1 MLLLVELSVLK
12 LDGKAYCVSIAHGHT
27 DGKKKVMHAHYLQK
41 YLFFILPQPIFILH
55 NLAEGAIQI
64 SHGNK

>member
-1 MLLLVELSVLK
+1 M
-12 LDGKAYCVSIAHGHT
+12 DT
-27 DGKKKVMHAHYLQK
+27 QMGKKKVMHAHYLQK

-55 NLAEGAIQI
+55 NLAEGVIYI